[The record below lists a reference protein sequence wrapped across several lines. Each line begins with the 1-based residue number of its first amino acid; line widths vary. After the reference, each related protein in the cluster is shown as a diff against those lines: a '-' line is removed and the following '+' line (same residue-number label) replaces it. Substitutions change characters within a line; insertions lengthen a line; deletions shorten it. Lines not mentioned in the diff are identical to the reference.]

1 MTLITDIIIFRH
13 KYIYNNYII
22 ILNYS
27 KSWDKIVMILLQ
39 GDHYDIKFGKIMD
52 ENNRSYIAKFMVSY
66 PEVIDNNYQILP
78 DLKLI
83 DSKEQI
89 FISDLIQ
96 KYHSPQND

>member
-1 MTLITDIIIFRH
+1 MTLITDTIIFRH

-22 ILNYS
+22 ILNYN

-78 DLKLI
+78 DLKLNRFKKTNFYLRF
-83 DSKEQI
+83 DTEVSQSSK
-89 FISDLIQ
+89 
-96 KYHSPQND
+96 